1 MRFLLRLL
9 INAAA
14 LWIATRIVPGVSH
27 AGSGINLLAV
37 SLVFGLLNA
46 LLRPLLTLLSCP
58 LLILTLGLFTLVIN
72 AIILWLTSAV
82 SASFGIGF
90 HVEGF
95 GAAFIGA
102 LVVSVVSIPC
112 PSSSRT
118 RPGLGPDRQRRRAK
132 ASDQPPGAG
141 GGAAKRWAIELA

>member
-14 LWIATRIVPGVSH
+14 LWIATQIVPGVSH
-27 AGSGINLLAV
+27 TGSGINLLAV
-37 SLVFGLLNA
+37 ALVFGLLNA

-72 AIILWLTSAV
+72 AVILWVTSAI
-82 SASFGIGF
+82 SESFGIGF

-95 GAAFIGA
+95 LAAFIGA
-102 LVVSVVSIPC
+102 LVVSVVSILLSIFVPD
-112 PSSSRT
+112 PSRDRT
-118 RPGLGPDRQRRRAK
+118 
-132 ASDQPPGAG
+132 
-141 GGAAKRWAIELA
+141 